1 MAPSARPAA
10 TDIYN
15 TALRFEQ
22 TLNNSQL
29 KKTYLRRSVEMV
41 RTIFYVCIFNM
52 LYVYDIILFGILL
65 VLENIY
71 TLTTVAYV

>member
-1 MAPSARPAA
+1 
-10 TDIYN
+10 
-15 TALRFEQ
+15 
-22 TLNNSQL
+22 
-29 KKTYLRRSVEMV
+29 MV